1 MTLKNIYLRL
11 TRDPISQMSLLQGTL
26 PPAHES
32 TIICVFRC
40 QALCGSDWLTDRWQA
55 VLLLHLLSIQITATC
70 SVITVC
76 KGCGSVC
83 QRSNTLPLIAV
94 KWTSSDVCRSW
105 HSKSFL
111 PPFRHSSLTPVSMLW
126 RKISDEFWLRPQR
139 DMKISSKGVFLVY
152 KK

>member
-1 MTLKNIYLRL
+1 MTLKNIYLGL
-11 TRDPISQMSLLQGTL
+11 TLDPISQIFFRERCLPLMS
-26 PPAHES
+26 
-32 TIICVFRC
+32 R
-40 QALCGSDWLTDRWQA
+40 
-55 VLLLHLLSIQITATC
+55 LLSAFSAAKPCVAVTGWQIGDRLSSCSTC
-70 SVITVC
+70 YPSKSLPHALITVC

-139 DMKISSKGVFLVY
+139 DMEIWSKGVFLVY